1 MSSSLPPHGLQH
13 ARPPCPSPSPK
24 VCPSSCPL
32 YRWYHP
38 AISASDALFSF
49 CPQSFPSSR
58 TFPMRRVFASDN
70 PNPVALVSTSVLP
83 TSIQGWFPLRLTGLI
98 SLLSKDFQE
107 SSPAPQFEGIKFL
120 AFCLLYGPALTI
132 VDEREVDVFLEFHT
146 FIYGPV
152 NVGNL
157 NSGSSSF
164 SKPSL
169 DIWKFL
175 VHICWSPNM

>member
-1 MSSSLPPHGLQH
+1 MSWLFTSGGQNTG
-13 ARPPCPSPSPK
+13 A
-24 VCPSSCPL
+24 
-32 YRWYHP
+32 
-38 AISASDALFSF
+38 SASASF
-49 CPQSFPSSR
+49 L
-58 TFPMRRVFASDN
+58 
-70 PNPVALVSTSVLP
+70 PV
-83 TSIQGWFPLRLTGLI
+83 SIQGLFPLRLTGLI

-132 VDEREVDVFLEFHT
+132 VDETEVDVFLEFHT

-169 DIWKFL
+169 EVLGSRKAEA
-175 VHICWSPNM
+175 